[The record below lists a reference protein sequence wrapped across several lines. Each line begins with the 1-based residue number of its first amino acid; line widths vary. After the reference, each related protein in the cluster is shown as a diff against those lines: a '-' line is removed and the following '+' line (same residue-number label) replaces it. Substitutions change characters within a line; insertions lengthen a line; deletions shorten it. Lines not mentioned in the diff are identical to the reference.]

1 MSHATQDC
9 YCIMKKGSIHQEEI
23 TNINVS
29 APNIETPQH
38 VKQILK
44 SHKRRNSNNNCGGL

>member
-1 MSHATQDC
+1 M
-9 YCIMKKGSIHQEEI
+9 IKGSKQEDI
-23 TNINVS
+23 KSLSIY